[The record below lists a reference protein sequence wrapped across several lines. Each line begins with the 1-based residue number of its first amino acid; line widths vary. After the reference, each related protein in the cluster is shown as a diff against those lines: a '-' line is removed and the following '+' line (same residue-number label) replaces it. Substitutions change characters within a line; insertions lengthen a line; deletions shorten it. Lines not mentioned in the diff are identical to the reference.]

1 MRAHGPEGTGAGGRE
16 PGAVF
21 PPVRHRGK
29 VMPLFGIKLMSI
41 KKSYNAWICE
51 HAGKCTGVEN
61 GIKLLEGSLAA

>member
-1 MRAHGPEGTGAGGRE
+1 MRAHGPEGAGAGGRE

-41 KKSYNAWICE
+41 KK
-51 HAGKCTGVEN
+51 KF
-61 GIKLLEGSLAA
+61 